1 MSLTESQHYELWAD
15 YYAGEAILLKC
26 VASVHVEDFE
36 DAVFWE
42 KTLNNYTSGKKF
54 NFIYHSLTP
63 SGSDATG
70 VNHCLKYKDYLND
83 RFFICIDSDYRYL
96 LQKTEISA
104 TNYIFQTYTYSIEN
118 HLCYKTKLNLIPEKC
133 TGVANTVFN
142 FEAFLFA
149 YSNAVYEAFIW
160 HLYFLRNG
168 NNTAFSKDEFNGIIH
183 LLQVIPNY
191 DIENGGAAVIS
202 VLSTRCNEK
211 IDSLKVQHS
220 DVDIET
226 EKAYFQQL
234 GVTRDNTYLFVRGHN
249 LFDLVIEIGNHVNSI
264 QLSQEKQRLA
274 DNRGAIMRL
283 YSRATPFKRELEREI
298 VADGYGEME
307 RIGREIRTM
316 V

>member
-149 YSNAVYEAFIW
+149 YSNAVYEAFI
-160 HLYFLRNG
+160 
-168 NNTAFSKDEFNGIIH
+168 
-183 LLQVIPNY
+183 
-191 DIENGGAAVIS
+191 
-202 VLSTRCNEK
+202 
-211 IDSLKVQHS
+211 
-220 DVDIET
+220 
-226 EKAYFQQL
+226 
-234 GVTRDNTYLFVRGHN
+234 
-249 LFDLVIEIGNHVNSI
+249 
-264 QLSQEKQRLA
+264 
-274 DNRGAIMRL
+274 
-283 YSRATPFKRELEREI
+283 
-298 VADGYGEME
+298 
-307 RIGREIRTM
+307 
-316 V
+316 